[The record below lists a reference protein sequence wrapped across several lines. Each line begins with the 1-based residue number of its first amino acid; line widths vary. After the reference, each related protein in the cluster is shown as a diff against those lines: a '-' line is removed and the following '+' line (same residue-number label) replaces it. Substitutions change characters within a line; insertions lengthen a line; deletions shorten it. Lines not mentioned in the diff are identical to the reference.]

1 MKIPTPT
8 LLRAALLAAAIGS
21 LASSAFATDGY
32 FVQGF
37 GAVNSALGG
46 AATGGNDQDLIG
58 SIYKNPANGVLF
70 ADRTG
75 SVVFGDIIPDVEVD
89 SSIKSLGLSG
99 SSKSTINGVPYISL
113 MASWKSS
120 NPNIAW
126 FAGAVSEAGLSF
138 HAATSSTNPIFMP
151 QVGAPGNPYAAY
163 GFGGFGD
170 VRSTLYV
177 VRIPVGL
184 AGSSPD
190 GWSWGFSLA
199 PSIGRN
205 LFTPAAFAAPGLN
218 AFHLPVY
225 AAVQQED
232 IELGMGAQGGLRFQA
247 NKDLSLGVSLSSPTW
262 FHSYSWTIHDPSG
275 AARTINFMMDR
286 PLTAQ
291 AGLNYAVSA
300 STHIVSDV
308 GYIAYG
314 STHGFE
320 HSGFKSDFS
329 MAGLGW
335 KDSYTFELGI
345 QQALTP
351 DVVARIGY
359 NYCSDPIPSS
369 MTFYNVG
376 SPLHIANH
384 VAVGTSVTL
393 APGATLDISFTHG
406 FSHSQ
411 SGPWYNP
418 AYAAANPPLVVPL
431 SNITSK
437 ISGNEFAIGTTF
449 KF

>member
-8 LLRAALLAAAIGS
+8 LLKAVLLAAVSGS

-46 AATGGNDQDLIG
+46 AATAGNDQDLIG
-58 SIYKNPANGVLF
+58 SIYKNPATGVLF

-75 SVVFGDIIPDVEVD
+75 SIVFGDIIPSVETD
-89 SSIKSLGLSG
+89 SSITALGLHG
-99 SSKSTINGVPYISL
+99 SSDSTINGVPYLSL
-113 MASWKSS
+113 MSSWKSS
-120 NPNIAW
+120 NPNVAF

-138 HAATSSTNPIFMP
+138 HSATSTTNPIFMP
-151 QVGAPGNPYAAY
+151 QAGSAGNPYAPY

-177 VRIPVGL
+177 IRIPVGL

-190 GWSWGFSLA
+190 GWSWGFALA

-205 LFTPAAFAAPGLN
+205 LFSPAAFAAPGI
-218 AFHLPVY
+218 APDTLPVY
-225 AAVQQED
+225 GAVQQED
-232 IELGMGAQGGLRFQA
+232 IEFGLGAQGGLRCQVD
-247 NKDLSLGVSLSSPTW
+247 KDLSLGVSLSSPTW

-275 AARTINFMMDR
+275 AARTVSFMMDR

-291 AGLNYAVSA
+291 VGMNYAAAA
-300 STHIVSDV
+300 STHIVADL

-314 STHGFE
+314 ETNGFKN
-320 HSGFKSDFS
+320 SGFKADGS

-335 KDSYTFELGI
+335 KDSYTFELGV
-345 QQALTP
+345 QQAVTS
-351 DVVARIGY
+351 DIVVRAGY
-359 NYCSDPIPSS
+359 NYCSDPIPAAA
-369 MTFYNVG
+369 TFYNVG
-376 SPLHIANH
+376 SPLSIENH
-384 VAVGTSVTL
+384 LSVGTSVTL
-393 APGATLDISFTHG
+393 APHTTLDISYTHG

-411 SGPWYNP
+411 TSGWYNP
-418 AYAAANPPLVVPL
+418 KVPGAVPG
-431 SNITSK
+431 SSITSK

-449 KF
+449 RF

>member
-1 MKIPTPT
+1 MKIPTT
-8 LLRAALLAAAIGS
+8 NLLRVALLAAACGS
-21 LASSAFATDGY
+21 LATSAFATDGY

-46 AATGGNDQDLIG
+46 AGTAGNDQDLIG
-58 SIYKNPANGVLF
+58 SIYKNPANGLLF
-70 ADRTG
+70 ADRTA
-75 SVVFGDIIPDVEVD
+75 SVVFGDIIPSVEVD
-89 SSIKSLGLSG
+89 SSVKSLGLSG
-99 SSKSTINGVPYISL
+99 SSNSTIDGVPYLSL
-113 MASWKSS
+113 MTSWKSS
-120 NPNIAW
+120 NPDLGF

-138 HAATSSTNPIFMP
+138 HAATSATNPIFMP

-184 AGSSPD
+184 AASSPD
-190 GWSWGFSLA
+190 GWSWGFALA

-205 LFTPAAFAAPGLN
+205 LFSPAAFAAPGLT
-218 AFHLPVY
+218 ATHLPVY
-225 AAVQQED
+225 GAVQQD
-232 IELGMGAQGGLRFQA
+232 DVELGMGAQGGLRFQA

-275 AARTINFMMDR
+275 AARTVNFMMDR

-291 AGLNYAVSA
+291 VGMNYAVTA
-300 STHIVSDV
+300 STHIVSDL

-320 HSGFKSDFS
+320 HSGFNADGS

-345 QQALTP
+345 QQVLTP
-351 DVVARIGY
+351 GVVVRVGY
-359 NYCSDPIPSS
+359 NYCSDPIPAA

-376 SPLHIANH
+376 SPLEIENH
-384 VAVGTSVTL
+384 ASVGVSITVAPNT
-393 APGATLDISFTHG
+393 TLDASYTHG

-411 SGPWYNP
+411 SSPWYNP
-418 AYAAANPPLVVPL
+418 AYAPTLVVPL
-431 SNITSK
+431 SSITTK
-437 ISGNEFAIGTTF
+437 ISGDEFSLGTTF
-449 KF
+449 RF